1 LIPPEFIMNRYI
13 RRLALAFVAV
23 GAVAGSGCAK
33 ETSPPA
39 PQPASAEPA
48 PSKAEP
54 VAGGAI
60 EVRLSADART
70 RAGIELRAPVHFTS
84 ATALRL
90 PGTVAPDAY
99 GQTKVVALVAGR
111 VTTVQAE
118 LGTRVNTGDILA
130 RITSPDFA
138 DAQASY
144 LEHRIAL
151 EADHQ
156 RIVRLE
162 RMVEIGAASRQEL
175 DDARAMHA
183 THSSDVERA
192 KSRLL
197 LLGFSSSDVDELA
210 ATNNVRSDYAVRAPS
225 AGVVTQRDVN
235 PGQVVAA
242 EAPLMQV
249 SRVDRVWILASAYAQ
264 DASRLTVGATARV
277 IVTAGG
283 APALEA
289 AITYIDPQVD
299 PATRTVQVRL
309 ETTNPG
315 SALRFGTLVDIEVQV
330 PAPRGALAVPAEAVQ
345 LLGDVAVVYVQDS
358 QRPEVLVEHRVTTGA
373 TANGLTIITSG
384 LSEED
389 RVVSSGSFAVRA
401 ERIRALPLTAAAPG
415 RGR

>member
-1 LIPPEFIMNRYI
+1 MNRNI
-13 RRLALAFVAV
+13 RRLAFFLLAASAAGAASCTKDAPPPAQTASAGPPPPAAAPSGPD
-23 GAVAGSGCAK
+23 GAV
-33 ETSPPA
+33 
-39 PQPASAEPA
+39 
-48 PSKAEP
+48 
-54 VAGGAI
+54 
-60 EVRLSADART
+60 EVRLTAEART

-99 GQTKVVALVAGR
+99 GQTKVVSLVAGR

-118 LGTRVNTGDILA
+118 LGTHVVTGDILA

-162 RMVEIGAASRQEL
+162 RVVEIGAASRQDL

-183 THSSDVERA
+183 THVSDVERA

-197 LLGFSSSDVDELA
+197 LLGFSTSDVEELA
-210 ATNNVRSDYAVRAPS
+210 AAGSVRSEYAVRAPS
-225 AGVVTQRDVN
+225 AGVVTERNVN

-264 DASRLTVGATARV
+264 DASRLTVGAAARV
-277 IVTAGG
+277 LVTAGG
-283 APALEA
+283 APALQA
-289 AITYIDPQVD
+289 AISYIDPQVD

-358 QRPEVLVEHRVTTGA
+358 HRPDVLAEHRVTTGA

-384 LSEED
+384 LSEDD
-389 RVVSSGSFAVRA
+389 RVVASGSFAVRA
-401 ERIRALPLTAAAPG
+401 ERIRAMPLSQVAPG

>member
-1 LIPPEFIMNRYI
+1 MNRSI
-13 RRLALAFVAV
+13 RRLALVFVFA
-23 GAVAGSGCAK
+23 GAAAAARCAK
-33 ETSPPA
+33 DSTPPA
-39 PQPASAEPA
+39 PQPASSAPA
-48 PSKAEP
+48 PSRGEP
-54 VAGGAI
+54 AAGGAI
-60 EVRLSADART
+60 EVHLSADART
-70 RAGIELRAPVHFTS
+70 RAGIELRAPVAFTS

-99 GQTKVVALVAGR
+99 GQTKVVSLVAGR

-118 LGTRVNTGDILA
+118 LGTHVETGDILA

-175 DDARAMHA
+175 DDARAAHA
-183 THSSDVERA
+183 THVSDVERA

-210 ATNNVRSDYAVRAPS
+210 ATNNVRSEYAVRAPS
-225 AGVVTQRDVN
+225 AGVVTERSVN

-264 DASRLTVGATARV
+264 DASRLTVGTAARV
-277 IVTAGG
+277 LVTAGG
-283 APALEA
+283 APALQA
-289 AITYIDPQVD
+289 PITYIDPQVD

-309 ETTNPG
+309 ETSNPG

-345 LLGDVAVVYVQDS
+345 LLGDVSVVYVQDS
-358 QRPEVLVEHRVTTGA
+358 HRPDVLVEHRVTTGA

-384 LSEED
+384 LTEDD

-401 ERIRALPLTAAAPG
+401 ERIRAIPLTEGAPG

>member
-1 LIPPEFIMNRYI
+1 MNRNV
-13 RRLALAFVAV
+13 RNVALVLLVA
-23 GAVAGSGCAK
+23 AAAARCAR
-33 ETSPPA
+33 ESSPPA
-39 PQPASAEPA
+39 PQAASAAPAPA
-48 PSKAEP
+48 PSTATGTLP
-54 VAGGAI
+54 GGAV
-60 EVRLSADART
+60 EVHLSAEART
-70 RAGIELRAPVHFTS
+70 RAGIELRAPVRFTS
-84 ATALRL
+84 TTTLRL

-99 GQTKVVALVAGR
+99 GQTKVVSLVAGR

-118 LGTRVNTGDILA
+118 LGTRVEKGDVLA

-144 LEHRIAL
+144 LEHRVAL

-162 RMVEIGAASRQEL
+162 RVVEIGAASRQEL

-183 THSSDVERA
+183 NHSSDVERA

-197 LLGFSSSDVDELA
+197 LLGFSSSDLEELE
-210 ATNNVRSDYAVRAPS
+210 ATNNVRSEYAVRAPS
-225 AGVVTQRDVN
+225 AGAVTQRDVN

-264 DASRLTVGATARV
+264 DASRLTIGTAARV
-277 IVTAGG
+277 LVTAGT
-283 APALEA
+283 ASPLQA

-315 SALRFGTLVDIEVQV
+315 AALRFGTLVDIDVQV
-330 PAPRGALAVPAEAVQ
+330 PAPLGAIAVPAEAVQ
-345 LLGDVAVVYVQDS
+345 LLGDASVVYVQDT
-358 QRPEVLVEHRVTTGA
+358 QRPDVLLERRVTTGA
-373 TANGLTIITSG
+373 MANGLTIITSG
-384 LSEED
+384 LSEAD

-401 ERIRALPLTAAAPG
+401 ERIRAMPLTEVAPG